1 MIFIRLAKNRVINLA
16 LTAEVKKVT
25 KKSMKVRSSGPDTPA
40 AAVMRTL
47 KWLQVNVRRS
57 AGVGPSLSR
66 QEIYARIDVEGAKLR
81 VVGKEFPAWVRAY
94 RRGDALV
101 AAVLLHR
108 TFAKFV
114 VPASVG

>member
-66 QEIYARIDVEGAKLR
+66 QEIYARIDVEVPNIFL
-81 VVGKEFPAWVRAY
+81 
-94 RRGDALV
+94 
-101 AAVLLHR
+101 
-108 TFAKFV
+108 AKFLKIV
-114 VPASVG
+114 VYFLQIWYWCIYL